1 MTVRPDET
9 ETDTLEPTSGAGRD
23 QPERPRAAPI
33 PSSELL
39 QGRCCLEISH
49 NGMVYRLH
57 VTRMGK
63 LILTK

>member
-1 MTVRPDET
+1 MAAQPDET
-9 ETDTLEPTSGAGRD
+9 EADTLEPASDAGRD
-23 QPERPRAAPI
+23 QPERPRGAPI

>member
-1 MTVRPDET
+1 MAQPPGEPTTEAPDQDGTVRDPA
-9 ETDTLEPTSGAGRD
+9 EPPRD
-23 QPERPRAAPI
+23 API
-33 PSSELL
+33 PSSTLL